1 MGKIISIIGSKGGA
15 GKTTLSHMV
24 AHGLGLFG
32 KHAAAILTDTYRDKL
47 SKIGRAYVPVD
58 ARRPESLMKV
68 VEGIAAARAWF
79 GVIDGGGN
87 RPEMDERL
95 AAMSDLVILPFRES
109 HEDIRALIRD
119 LERFPGAW
127 AVPSQWPTN
136 RWAEAAAQR
145 GVNQLLGAWSH
156 RILAPVYALGAS
168 KLLLQDTVSLPLPAA
183 LNNASREIA
192 LQVLELL
199 GIEIADDRWLNVRNS
214 LMTPAASQ
222 PLAAGPAIGVAE
234 AVAEPV

>member
-1 MGKIISIIGSKGGA
+1 M
-15 GKTTLSHMV
+15 
-24 AHGLGLFG
+24 
-32 KHAAAILTDTYRDKL
+32 
-47 SKIGRAYVPVD
+47 PE
-58 ARRPESLMKV
+58 RRH
-68 VEGIAAARAWF
+68 
-79 GVIDGGGN
+79 
-87 RPEMDERL
+87 ERVYPGQRCQRVL
-95 AAMSDLVILPFRES
+95 
-109 HEDIRALIRD
+109 IRTLIRD

-145 GVNQLLGAWSH
+145 SVNQLLGAWSH

-168 KLLLQDTVSLPLPAA
+168 KLLLQDTVTLPLPAA

-214 LMTPAASQ
+214 LMTPAAQ
-222 PLAAGPAIGVAE
+222 PAGLAARRNPR
-234 AVAEPV
+234 PS